1 MCMYLL
7 ETYTYSLHI
16 SSSSIKRI
24 TEIALRFQT
33 EERFGDTAGTVLE
46 QRRYRPLS
54 SEDPHKVGGPDDHFN

>member
-1 MCMYLL
+1 MHVFVGYLYVHPTYL
-7 ETYTYSLHI
+7 EL
-16 SSSSIKRI
+16 IKRI

-46 QRRYRPLS
+46 QRQYRPLS